1 MNRSVIKLYDVKKKY
16 NGSSNQKVFSKINLE
31 IYSGELIAVKGVI
44 GSGKTTLLNLISGL
58 VKPDSG
64 RIYVD
69 RYDITSMKQ
78 NSLAL
83 LRANIFGIVPQIHN
97 LIPEL
102 TIAQNLELP
111 LIIKGI
117 KKEKRITI
125 VNEAQEKIGII
136 NMSKRLAGT
145 LSVGESTIIS
155 IMRSM
160 ITNPPILLMDEPTE
174 GLDPI
179 IAEMILSLIRG
190 YSLLN
195 NKTILITTHDNR
207 ILSIADRIIQVQQ
220 QIP

>member
-1 MNRSVIKLYDVKKKY
+1 MNRPLIKFYDVKKKY
-16 NGSSNQKVFSKINLE
+16 NGSSNQKVFSKIDLE
-31 IYSGELIAVKGVI
+31 IHSGELIAIKGTN

-58 VKPDSG
+58 IKPDSG

-69 RYDITSMKQ
+69 IYDITSMKQ
-78 NSLAL
+78 NSLAS

-125 VNEAQEKIGII
+125 VMESLEKIGII
-136 NMSKRLAGT
+136 NMSERLVGS
-145 LSVGESTIIS
+145 LSVGESTIVS
-155 IMRSM
+155 IMRSI
-160 ITNPPILLMDEPTE
+160 ITDPPILLMDEPTE
-174 GLDPI
+174 GLDPVM
-179 IAEMILSLIRG
+179 AEMILSLIRG

>member
-1 MNRSVIKLYDVKKKY
+1 MNRPLIKLYDVKKKY
-16 NGSSNQKVFSKINLE
+16 NGSSNHKVFSKIDLE
-31 IYSGELIAVKGVI
+31 INSGELIAVKGTI

-58 VKPDSG
+58 IKPDSG

-69 RYDITSMKQ
+69 VYDITSMKQ

-102 TIAQNLELP
+102 TISQNLELP

-117 KKEKRITI
+117 EKENRIVI
-125 VNEAQEKIGII
+125 VRDALEKLGIM
-136 NMSKRLAGT
+136 NMSERLAGT
-145 LSVGESTIIS
+145 LSVGESTVIS

-160 ITNPPILLMDEPTE
+160 VTDPPILLMDEPTE

-179 IAEMILSLIRG
+179 LAETILSLIRG

-195 NKTILITTHDNR
+195 NKTILITTHDER

>member
-1 MNRSVIKLYDVKKKY
+1 MNQPLIKLHDIKKKY
-16 NGSSNQKVFSKINLE
+16 NNSSNHKVFSKIDLE
-31 IYSGELIAVKGVI
+31 INSGELIAIKGTI

-58 VKPDSG
+58 TKPDSG
-64 RIYVD
+64 RIYID
-69 RYDITSMKQ
+69 IYDITSMKQ

-102 TIAQNLELP
+102 TISQNLELP

-117 KKEKRITI
+117 EKEQRIVI
-125 VNEAQEKIGII
+125 VRQSLEKLGII
-136 NMSKRLAGT
+136 NMSERLAGT
-145 LSVGESTIIS
+145 LSVGESTVIS

-160 ITNPPILLMDEPTE
+160 VTDPSILLMDKPTE

-179 IAEMILSLIRG
+179 IADMILSLIRG

>member
-1 MNRSVIKLYDVKKKY
+1 MNQPLIKLHDIKKKY
-16 NGSSNQKVFSKINLE
+16 NNSSNHKVFSKIDLE
-31 IYSGELIAVKGVI
+31 INSGELIAIKGTI

-58 VKPDSG
+58 TKPDSG
-64 RIYVD
+64 RIYID
-69 RYDITSMKQ
+69 IYDITSMKQ

-102 TIAQNLELP
+102 TISQNLELP

-117 KKEKRITI
+117 EKEKRIVI
-125 VNEAQEKIGII
+125 VRQSLEKLGII
-136 NMSKRLAGT
+136 NMSERLAGT
-145 LSVGESTIIS
+145 LSVGESTVIS

-160 ITNPPILLMDEPTE
+160 VTDPSILLMDEPTE

-179 IAEMILSLIRG
+179 IADMILSLIRG

>member
-1 MNRSVIKLYDVKKKY
+1 MNRPLIKFYDVKKKY
-16 NGSSNQKVFSKINLE
+16 NGSSNQKVFSKIDLE
-31 IYSGELIAVKGVI
+31 IHSGELIAIKGTI

-58 VKPDSG
+58 IKPDSG

-69 RYDITSMKQ
+69 IYDITSMKQ
-78 NSLAL
+78 NSLAS

-125 VNEAQEKIGII
+125 VMESLEKIGII
-136 NMSKRLAGT
+136 NMSERLVGS
-145 LSVGESTIIS
+145 LSVGESTIVS

-160 ITNPPILLMDEPTE
+160 ITNPSILLMDEPTE
-174 GLDPI
+174 GLDPVM
-179 IAEMILSLIRG
+179 AEMILSLIRG

-195 NKTILITTHDNR
+195 HKTILITTHDNR

>member
-1 MNRSVIKLYDVKKKY
+1 MNQPLIKLHDIKKKY
-16 NGSSNQKVFSKINLE
+16 NNSSNHKVFSKIDLE
-31 IYSGELIAVKGVI
+31 INSGELIAIKGTI

-58 VKPDSG
+58 TKPDSG
-64 RIYVD
+64 RIYID
-69 RYDITSMKQ
+69 IYDITSMKQ

-102 TIAQNLELP
+102 TIFQNLELP

-117 KKEKRITI
+117 AKEKRIVI
-125 VNEAQEKIGII
+125 VRQSLEKLGII
-136 NMSKRLAGT
+136 NMSERLAGT
-145 LSVGESTIIS
+145 LSVGESIVIS

-160 ITNPPILLMDEPTE
+160 ITDPPILLMDEPTE

-179 IAEMILSLIRG
+179 IADMILSLIRG

>member
-1 MNRSVIKLYDVKKKY
+1 MNQPLIKLHDIKKKY
-16 NGSSNQKVFSKINLE
+16 NNSSNHKVFSKIDLE
-31 IYSGELIAVKGVI
+31 INSGELIAIKGTI

-58 VKPDSG
+58 TKPDSG
-64 RIYVD
+64 RIYID
-69 RYDITSMKQ
+69 IYDITSMKQ

-102 TIAQNLELP
+102 TISQNLELP

-117 KKEKRITI
+117 EKEQRIVI
-125 VNEAQEKIGII
+125 VRQSLEKLGII
-136 NMSKRLAGT
+136 NMSERLAGT
-145 LSVGESTIIS
+145 LSVGESTVIS

-160 ITNPPILLMDEPTE
+160 VTDPPILLMDEPTE
-174 GLDPI
+174 GLDTI

>member
-1 MNRSVIKLYDVKKKY
+1 MTSKSKNFGTSLDIPTDFLKK
-16 NGSSNQKVFSKINLE
+16 
-31 IYSGELIAVKGVI
+31 
-44 GSGKTTLLNLISGL
+44 
-58 VKPDSG
+58 
-64 RIYVD
+64 
-69 RYDITSMKQ
+69 
-78 NSLAL
+78 
-83 LRANIFGIVPQIHN
+83 
-97 LIPEL
+97 
-102 TIAQNLELP
+102 
-111 LIIKGI
+111 IIKGI

-136 NMSKRLAGT
+136 NMSERLAGT

>member
-1 MNRSVIKLYDVKKKY
+1 MNQPLIKLHDIKKKY
-16 NGSSNQKVFSKINLE
+16 NNSSNHKVFSKIDLE
-31 IYSGELIAVKGVI
+31 INSGELIAIKGTI

-58 VKPDSG
+58 TKPDSG
-64 RIYVD
+64 RIYID
-69 RYDITSMKQ
+69 IYDITSMKQ

-102 TIAQNLELP
+102 TISQNLELP

-117 KKEKRITI
+117 EKEKRIVI
-125 VNEAQEKIGII
+125 VRQSLEKLGII
-136 NMSKRLAGT
+136 NMSERLAGT
-145 LSVGESTIIS
+145 LSVGESTVIS

-160 ITNPPILLMDEPTE
+160 VTDPSILLMDKPTE

-179 IAEMILSLIRG
+179 IADMILSLIRG

>member
-1 MNRSVIKLYDVKKKY
+1 
-16 NGSSNQKVFSKINLE
+16 
-31 IYSGELIAVKGVI
+31 
-44 GSGKTTLLNLISGL
+44 
-58 VKPDSG
+58 
-64 RIYVD
+64 
-69 RYDITSMKQ
+69 MKQ

-102 TIAQNLELP
+102 TISQNLELP

-117 KKEKRITI
+117 EKEKRIVI
-125 VNEAQEKIGII
+125 VRQSLEKLGII
-136 NMSKRLAGT
+136 NMSERLAGT
-145 LSVGESTIIS
+145 LSVGESTVIS

-160 ITNPPILLMDEPTE
+160 VTDPSILLMDEPTE

-179 IAEMILSLIRG
+179 IADMILSLIRG

>member
-1 MNRSVIKLYDVKKKY
+1 MQIPIIKLLDVTMSY
-16 NGSSNQKVFSKINLE
+16 ENNTIFSNVNLE
-31 IYSGELIAVKGVI
+31 IQSGEIIAAKGTI

-136 NMSKRLAGT
+136 NMSERLAGT

>member
-1 MNRSVIKLYDVKKKY
+1 MNRSLIKLYDVKKKY

-125 VNEAQEKIGII
+125 VMESLEKIGII
-136 NMSKRLAGT
+136 NMSERLVGS
-145 LSVGESTIIS
+145 LSVGESTIVS

-160 ITNPPILLMDEPTE
+160 ITNPSILLMDEPTE
-174 GLDPI
+174 GLDPVM
-179 IAEMILSLIRG
+179 AEMILSLIRG

-195 NKTILITTHDNR
+195 HKTILITTHDNR